1 MGQIIV
7 RNLDDAALL
16 RLKERAKVEGR
27 SLEALV
33 RDALHDLARPAR
45 AELIAEM
52 NEIRA
57 RIGKVSGDSVDLIRE
72 DRDNDEPYR

>member
-33 RDALHDLARPAR
+33 RDSLHDLARPTR

-52 NEIRA
+52 NEIRT

-72 DRDNDEPYR
+72 DRDNDEPCR

>member
-33 RDALHDLARPAR
+33 RDTLHDLARPTR
-45 AELIAEM
+45 AELIAKM
-52 NEIRA
+52 NEIRT